1 MVKRSKSS
9 SYKKRGAYNALTK
22 PGMNKIKREAARKAQ
37 VKVMRRIAKSEIH
50 RMAEDFEFMTVP
62 TNLSIGGGPVQYTAT
77 PWENNCC
84 IDVNDLLLDNINQGT
99 NQSQRIGNR
108 VRLRRCV
115 WKAIFSAYRDPVSGT
130 YNYIPAELKVTVL
143 SSMVNPNSAVKSDIR
158 TICSNT
164 LYQAN
169 ASAIGMTSSLIDFLR
184 AYNKDQVR
192 VYKTRTYKIGGQNY
206 PQSTPVVGNNDFKFN
221 AKCTINLTKYMNKI
235 IKYDDSPSDARNKKI
250 FIILEAVPADQSVG
264 TTTPLVSMTNYLHM
278 KYEDI

>member
-1 MVKRSKSS
+1 MVRKARSKKSKPFAGVLSKKGLAQVKR
-9 SYKKRGAYNALTK
+9 T
-22 PGMNKIKREAARKAQ
+22 AARKAQ
-37 VKVMRRIAKSEIH
+37 VKVMRKIAKAEIH

-62 TNLSIGGGPVQYTAT
+62 TNLAIGGGPVQYLST

-115 WKAIFSAYRDPVSGT
+115 WKAIFSAYRDPVSGA
-130 YNYIPAELKVTVL
+130 YNYIPAELKITVL
-143 SSMVNPNSAVKSDIR
+143 SSIVNPNSAVKSDIR
-158 TICSNT
+158 TICANS

-169 ASAIGMTSSLIDFLR
+169 AASIGMTSSLIDFLR

-192 VYKTRTYKIGGQNY
+192 IYKTRTYKIGGQNF
-206 PQSTPVVGNNDFKFN
+206 PQSAPVVGNNDFKFN
-221 AKCTINLTKYMNKI
+221 VKCTINLGKYMNKI

-250 FIILEAVPADQSVG
+250 FIVLEAVPVDQSVG
-264 TTTPLVSMTNYLHM
+264 STTPLVSMTNYLHM

>member
-1 MVKRSKSS
+1 MVRKARSKKSKPFAGVLSKKGLAQVKR
-9 SYKKRGAYNALTK
+9 T
-22 PGMNKIKREAARKAQ
+22 AARKAQ
-37 VKVMRRIAKSEIH
+37 VKVMRKIAKAEIH
-50 RMAEDFEFMTVP
+50 RMAEDFEFMIVP
-62 TNLSIGGGPVQYTAT
+62 TNLAIGGGPVQYLST

-130 YNYIPAELKVTVL
+130 YNYIPAELKITVL
-143 SSMVNPNSAVKSDIR
+143 SSIVNPNSAVKSDIR
-158 TICSNT
+158 TICANS

-169 ASAIGMTSSLIDFLR
+169 AASIGMTSSLIDFLR

-192 VYKTRTYKIGGQNY
+192 IYKTRTYKIGGQNY

-221 AKCTINLTKYMNKI
+221 AKCTINLGKYMNKI

-250 FIILEAVPADQSVG
+250 FIVLEAVLADQSVG
-264 TTTPLVSMTNYLHM
+264 STTPLVSMTNYLHM

>member
-1 MVKRSKSS
+1 MVRKARSKKSKPFAGVLSKKGLAQVKR
-9 SYKKRGAYNALTK
+9 T
-22 PGMNKIKREAARKAQ
+22 AARKAQ
-37 VKVMRRIAKSEIH
+37 VKVMRKIAKAEIH

-62 TNLSIGGGPVQYTAT
+62 TNLAIGGGPVQYLST

-115 WKAIFSAYRDPVSGT
+115 WKAIFSAYRDPVSGA
-130 YNYIPAELKVTVL
+130 YNYIPAELKITVL
-143 SSMVNPNSAVKSDIR
+143 SSIVNPNSAVKSDIR
-158 TICSNT
+158 TICANS

-169 ASAIGMTSSLIDFLR
+169 AASIGMTSSLIDFLR

-192 VYKTRTYKIGGQNY
+192 IYKTRTYKIGGQNY

-221 AKCTINLTKYMNKI
+221 AKCTINLGKYMNKI

-250 FIILEAVPADQSVG
+250 FIVLEAVPADQSVG
-264 TTTPLVSMTNYLHM
+264 STTPLVSMTNYLHM